1 MQYKHNSSTTSSA
14 PLSATL
20 SATLSVTSNARS
32 CVSLGRLLSASSGTA
47 LTYSHSVPAQK
58 DRPST
63 FYSVLSAP

>member
-32 CVSLGRLLSASSGTA
+32 CVSLGRLLSTSSGTA
-47 LTYSHSVPAQK
+47 LTYSHSIPALTG
-58 DRPST
+58 RPST